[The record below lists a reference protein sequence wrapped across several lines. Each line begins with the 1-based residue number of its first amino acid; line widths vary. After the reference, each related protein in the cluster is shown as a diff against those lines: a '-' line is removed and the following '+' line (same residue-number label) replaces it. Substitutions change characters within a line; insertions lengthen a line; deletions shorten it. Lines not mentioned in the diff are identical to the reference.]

1 MSPCPRGAI
10 VAFLGVAAATA
21 PGGLAVAEDL
31 RRPDARGDPVA
42 VAVADAQHGEHGAR
56 PAADDHPDHEADW
69 GTAVDHP
76 ASHRTSSS
84 GGDPG
89 ATPAEQEPRDTNAY
103 SGGYRRGVGAYAL
116 PGIVPLR
123 LADQTWFGSV
133 LGDRFEQSWTDARSF
148 TALDVVGW
156 YGGNR
161 NRAWF
166 QVDGEQDSGSVDDAR
181 LELLWGRS
189 VRPFW
194 DTVAGVRRDVGEGP
208 ERTWLAL
215 GLQGLAPY
223 RFDVQATAYLGDSGR
238 SALRLEVEYD
248 LRITQRLILQP
259 RVEATAFG
267 EDDPERRRGSGLAS
281 VESGARLRYEF
292 TREFAPYI
300 GIDWVGKFG
309 DTADLVRGAGEPA
322 RETRYIAGLRWFFDW
337 H

>member
-1 MSPCPRGAI
+1 MSPHSW
-10 VAFLGVAAATA
+10 AATVVLSMA
-21 PGGLAVAEDL
+21 VTAAFPGGLAVAEDL
-31 RRPDARGDPVA
+31 PERDVHGDRGAAELVDTL
-42 VAVADAQHGEHGAR
+42 HREHGR
-56 PAADDHPDHEADW
+56 PPAADDLPDHGADG
-69 GTAVDHP
+69 GTTTGHP
-76 ASHRTSSS
+76 SAS
-84 GGDPG
+84 GGARE
-89 ATPAEQEPRDTNAY
+89 ATATEQQQRDTDAY
-103 SGGYRRGVGAYAL
+103 SGGYQRGSGAYAL
-116 PGIVPLR
+116 PGGAPLR
-123 LADQTWFGSV
+123 LADQSWFGSV

-148 TALDVVGW
+148 TAVDVVGW

-194 DTVAGVRRDVGEGP
+194 DTVVGVRRDVGEGP

-238 SALRLEVEYD
+238 TALRLEVEYD
-248 LRITQRLILQP
+248 LRITQRLVLQP
-259 RVEATAFG
+259 RVETTAFG
-267 EDDPERRRGSGLAS
+267 QDDPARRRGSGLAS

-300 GIDWVGKFG
+300 GIDWAGKFG

-322 RETRYIAGLRWFFDW
+322 RETRFLAGLRWFFDW